1 MLNRQQIFEKVV
13 KGMFAQGT
21 DSPNNRYRD
30 TKTKECCA
38 IGQLIPAKIYKDY
51 KNRIED
57 YPLVIETYNKDR
69 DNLNVLEHKNLVLH
83 KSLVNCLRRSGV
95 LGQELN
101 MQKIELLSDL
111 QEWHDSR
118 SYDTSKWKEQF
129 RAIGRKHKLDT
140 KFIKNLKL
148 GEKV

>member
-13 KGMFAQGT
+13 RGMFAQGT
-21 DSPNNRYRD
+21 DSTFNKYRD
-30 TKTKECCA
+30 ANTKVCCA

-57 YPLVIETYNKDR
+57 YPLVIEAYNKDR
-69 DNLNVLEHKNLVLH
+69 DNLNVLEYKDLILH

-101 MQKIELLSDL
+101 PQKIDLLNDL
-111 QEWHDSR
+111 QYWHDIES
-118 SYDTSKWKEQF
+118 SDTSAWKEQF
-129 RAIGRKHKLDT
+129 RKIGRKHKLNT
-140 KFIKNLKL
+140 KFIKDLKL

>member
-13 KGMFAQGT
+13 KGMFAQGQNST
-21 DSPNNRYRD
+21 DTMYRD
-30 TKTKECCA
+30 TVNKQCCA
-38 IGQLIPAKIYKDY
+38 IGQLIPARVYKDY
-51 KNRIED
+51 KKRIEE
-57 YPLVIETYNKDR
+57 YPLVIEGYDKDN
-69 DNLNVLEHKNLVLH
+69 DTINVLEHKKMVLH

-111 QEWHDSR
+111 QEWHDSC
-118 SYDTSKWKEQF
+118 SYDTSKWKKQF
-129 RAIGRKHKLDT
+129 RAIGRNHKLCT
-140 KFIKNLKL
+140 KFIKDLKL